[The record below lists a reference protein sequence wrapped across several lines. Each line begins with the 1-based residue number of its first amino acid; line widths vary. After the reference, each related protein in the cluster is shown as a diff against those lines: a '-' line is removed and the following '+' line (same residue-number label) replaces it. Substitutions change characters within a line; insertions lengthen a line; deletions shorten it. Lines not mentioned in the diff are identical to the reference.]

1 MGSSAPS
8 RMKGEVQGLY
18 VILDPS
24 FLKDMSEVEAAQAII
39 LGGAKVIQWRDKG
52 RDKGEQLPVVREVNR
67 LCAEAGVVSI
77 VNDHVDLALVSG
89 ASGVHLGQKDLPL
102 VEARKLMPG
111 DAVIGV
117 STATVEE
124 ALMAEREGAS
134 YIAVGAIYPTS
145 SKSVTRPAGLETL
158 EAVAN
163 AVSVPVVA
171 IGGIN
176 AGNVGPVMEAGAD
189 TACVI
194 SAVLSAADM
203 ETAAREL
210 SAAIDASKRGR
221 NDG

>member
-1 MGSSAPS
+1 MGSAATS
-8 RMKGEVQGLY
+8 RMKGEVKGLY

-24 FLKDMSEVEAAQAII
+24 FLKDVSEVEAAEAII
-39 LGGAKVIQWRDKG
+39 LGGTKVIQWRDKD

-189 TACVI
+189 SACVI

-210 SAAIDASKRGR
+210 SAAIDAPKRGR